1 MTLPDPNLIEN
12 GEAAIRDI
20 IAAAMT
26 PSFEDSE
33 LPQLTHRPI
42 PLQGLVG
49 APPERQWVWEG
60 FIPAGYVSSLYGDG
74 GTGKT
79 LMAQQLATV
88 VSVGDSAGHE
98 TEKPHLFDKN
108 IQNGPVLMLLSEDD
122 HDEIW
127 RRQVDINQAIGC
139 TMEQLGDLHII
150 SGSGRDN
157 LLMEFDKKAG
167 KLRPLHEHL
176 LDLAKRIKPVL
187 IVIDNAADTFGGEEN
202 QRCAVTQFMKVA
214 LGGIAYKTQAAVLL
228 IAHPSVHGKDS
239 GSGFA
244 GSTAWNNSV
253 RSRLYLSGM
262 DKKEDGFNPDFRT
275 LELMKA
281 NYSRGSGTLSL
292 YYDNGAFK
300 KQMAEN
306 EQGVATDYA
315 GKKAMVLKELSW
327 LIEQGENLSPNSRAG
342 NYAAR
347 RLAQCEPVR
356 IAKVYRAEV
365 DRILDSLMRDKK
377 VKIEDYRKN
386 GKDHQRYVID
396 GEPDD

>member
-1 MTLPDPNLIEN
+1 MTFPNPTLIED
-12 GEAAIRDI
+12 GEAAIRQI
-20 IAAAMT
+20 IDAAIT
-26 PSFEDSE
+26 PRFEESNE
-33 LPQLTHRPI
+33 PQLTHRPI
-42 PLQGLVG
+42 ALHELVG
-49 APPERQWVWEG
+49 APPERQWIWEG

-79 LMAQQLATV
+79 LMAQQLATA
-88 VSVGDSAGHE
+88 VSVGNGLGRE
-98 TEKPHLFDKN
+98 TENPQLFDKN
-108 IQNGPVLMLLSEDD
+108 IQKGPVLMLLSEDD
-122 HDEIW
+122 DDEIW
-127 RRQVDINQAIGC
+127 RRQVDINQAVGC

-150 SGSGRDN
+150 SGFGRDN

-167 KLRPLHEHL
+167 KLRHLHEHL
-176 LDLAKRIKPVL
+176 VDLAKRIKPVL

-214 LGGIAYKTQAAVLL
+214 LGGLAYKTQAAVLL
-228 IAHPSVHGKDS
+228 IAHPSVHGKES

-262 DKKEDGFNPDFRT
+262 DKNEDGFNPDYRT

-281 NYSRGSGTLSL
+281 NYSRTSGTLSL
-292 YYDNGAFK
+292 CYDNGAFK
-300 KQMAEN
+300 KQMAED
-306 EQGVATDYA
+306 EPGVTTDYA
-315 GKKAMVLKELSW
+315 GKKAMVFKELSW

-342 NYAAR
+342 NHAAK

-356 IAKVYRAEV
+356 RAKIYRNEV
-365 DRILDSLMRDKK
+365 DRILDSLMRDQR

-386 GKDHQRYVID
+386 GKEHQRYVICE
-396 GEPDD
+396 EPDA